1 MTKSAGAERVALP
14 AMVGSGSARRWS
26 AVAATR
32 ALAPLS
38 ITSFMDRTNPA
49 LQKQYE
55 AVGATFVD
63 VTAGMDAS
71 TPFAQTLRLGPYGTN
86 PVAVAR
92 ICQFNFYCQYGDI
105 HPRTVGYTEIAT
117 LITTALPAR

>member
-1 MTKSAGAERVALP
+1 MTKSVGAERVALP
-14 AMVGSGSARRWS
+14 AMVGPGNARRWS

-32 ALAPLS
+32 APAPLS
-38 ITSFMDRTNPA
+38 ITSFMDRINPA

-63 VTAGMDAS
+63 VTSGTGAY
-71 TPFAQTLRLGPYGTN
+71 TPFAQTIRLAPYGTI

-92 ICQFNFYCQYGDI
+92 ICQFTFSCQYGEI
-105 HPRTVGYTEIAT
+105 HPRTVGYTQIAT
-117 LITTALPAR
+117 LITAALPAR